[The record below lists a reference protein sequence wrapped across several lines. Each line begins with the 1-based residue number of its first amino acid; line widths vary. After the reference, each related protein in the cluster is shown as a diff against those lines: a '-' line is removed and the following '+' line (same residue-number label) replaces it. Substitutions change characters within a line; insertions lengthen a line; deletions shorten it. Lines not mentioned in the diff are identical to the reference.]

1 MAESDFWYAQL
12 REEGR
17 TRQFKRG
24 ERLFL
29 QGFGRGKV
37 LIIHSGTLRITG
49 TTFDGEEVTLALCRE
64 GDIVGSH
71 SALTGGPVGA
81 GAEAI
86 EDGSATIL
94 TADRYVELLSAS
106 PELMIDEIRD
116 LIAMLHNAEER
127 LIDIAT
133 EDVDARIARQLRR
146 LCRDRATPVALPLT
160 QTDLASMVGAAR
172 ATVAPVLA
180 DLRER
185 GAISTARGQIIVENL
200 DALG

>member
-1 MAESDFWYAQL
+1 MADPDFWHAQL
-12 REEGR
+12 RDEGR
-17 TRQFKRG
+17 ARQFKRG

-37 LIIHSGTLRITG
+37 LVIHSGSLRITA

-64 GDIVGSH
+64 GDVVGSH

-86 EDGSATIL
+86 EDGSATII
-94 TADRYVELLSAS
+94 TADRYVEILSAN
-106 PELMIDEIRD
+106 PELMIEEIRD
-116 LIAMLHNAEER
+116 LIGMLHSAEER

-133 EDVDARIARQLRR
+133 EDVEARVARQLRR
-146 LCRDRATPVALPLT
+146 LCGEQSAPIALPLT

-172 ATVAPVLA
+172 ASVAPVLA
-180 DLRER
+180 ELRER
-185 GAISTARGQIIVENL
+185 GAISTARGQIIVEDL
-200 DALG
+200 DALL